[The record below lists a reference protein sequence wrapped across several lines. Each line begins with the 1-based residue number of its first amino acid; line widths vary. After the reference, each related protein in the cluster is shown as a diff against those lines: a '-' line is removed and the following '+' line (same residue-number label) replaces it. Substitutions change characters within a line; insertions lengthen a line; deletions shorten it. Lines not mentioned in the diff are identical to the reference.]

1 MARILGYGVWLFS
14 VSAFNLNSRMVREGG
29 EIEAVSVFD
38 NKINNFKNLRY

>member
-14 VSAFNLNSRMVREGG
+14 VSAFTLNGEMVMEGG
-29 EIEAVSVFD
+29 EIEALSVFD